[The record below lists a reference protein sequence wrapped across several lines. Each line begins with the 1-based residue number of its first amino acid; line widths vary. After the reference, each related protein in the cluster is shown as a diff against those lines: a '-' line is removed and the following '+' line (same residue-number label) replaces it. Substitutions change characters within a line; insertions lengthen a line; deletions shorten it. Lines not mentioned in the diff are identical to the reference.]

1 MIYRLG
7 GPLWYTEFGGMFV
20 AHMPRADA
28 APIAVAIRPLASL
41 ADYAACVALQRVIWG
56 NAFDIVGAT
65 ILQISVDLGGI
76 VAGAFDEDHRLV
88 GFVFG
93 LTGLDDDDNVVHWSH
108 MLGVRLDVRD
118 SGVGRKLKE
127 YQRRELARRQIGRMY
142 WTFDPL
148 IAKNAHFNLN
158 VLGATVVRFAPDMYG
173 NTGSALHHDLPTDRL
188 VVVCDTTPPARSG
201 SMMLDDIDA
210 YTPVLGGVAHSDGRV
225 ATTSIASAP
234 RLRLEIPTDFAQL
247 LADSPSEARAWHT
260 ATREAFQ
267 WAFANRY
274 VVTGLRRDP
283 TTTRSFYILEVR
295 P

>member
-7 GPLWYTEFGGMFV
+7 GPLWYTEIGGMFV

-41 ADYAACVALQRVIWG
+41 ADYTACVALQRMIWG
-56 NAFDIVGAT
+56 DAFDVVGAA
-65 ILQISVDLGGI
+65 ILQISAHLGGI
-76 VAGAFDEDHRLV
+76 VAGAFDEDERLA

-93 LTGLDDDDNVVHWSH
+93 LTGLDDDNNVVHWSH
-108 MLGVRLDVRD
+108 MLGVRLDLRD
-118 SGVGRKLKE
+118 AGVGRKLKE
-127 YQRRELARRQIGRMY
+127 YQRHELARRQIGRMY

-158 VLGATVVRFAPDMYG
+158 VLGARVVRFAPDMYG
-173 NTGSALHHDLPTDRL
+173 NTGSALHHGLATDRL
-188 VVVCDTTPPARSG
+188 VVVCDTAAPPHSEP
-201 SMMLDDIDA
+201 MTLDDIDA
-210 YTPVLGGVAHSDGRV
+210 HTPVLSCVDHSDGR
-225 ATTSIASAP
+225 ASTPGMTSAP
-234 RLRLEIPTDFAQL
+234 RVRLEIPTDFAQL
-247 LADSPSEARAWHT
+247 LADSPNEARTWHT

-274 VVTGLRRDP
+274 VVTGLRRDS
-283 TTTRSFYILEVR
+283 TTARSFYILEVR